1 VKHELTPELQRYAQ
15 LVTAGPHGLL
25 STNDLARIDEH
36 IVDALTGLAELE
48 GCTSLVDIGTGGG
61 LPGIPLAISMP
72 NAAIHLVESV
82 GWKTNFL
89 AESVTALHI
98 SDRVTVHNARAE
110 DIVDVIGRE
119 SLDAAVARAVAAPA
133 VIAEYLAPFVR
144 VGGKLLA
151 WSTATSALEAEQL
164 GVIEQLGLA
173 APIVV
178 SAASLLRADGVLIAW
193 NKVAATADRYPRRA
207 GVAKRKPF
215 T

>member
-1 VKHELTPELQRYAQ
+1 MPQF
-15 LVTAGPHGLL
+15 
-25 STNDLARIDEH
+25 
-36 IVDALTGLAELE
+36 
-48 GCTSLVDIGTGGG
+48 TSLSLWGGRPIFSQRA
-61 LPGIPLAISMP
+61 L
-72 NAAIHLVESV
+72 
-82 GWKTNFL
+82 
-89 AESVTALHI
+89 TALHI